1 MDGEPPS
8 LEPGAVTKIH
18 ALNFPRDEKTPND
31 LVQVEPASVRLGHGG
46 LCVLGVRIGEG
57 GGGVALGFQCCQARA
72 REFLCLQVCLRPGNG
87 GLGSIVIRRCR
98 RRCARGPGGSDGLPS
113 VAHFL
118 HGSAGA
124 SDEAGNTDKYSKE
137 AQHRVHGH

>member
-57 GGGVALGFQCCQARA
+57 GGGVALGFQCRQAGA
-72 REFLCLQVCLRPGNG
+72 REFLCLQVRFRAGNG
-87 GLGSIVIRRCR
+87 GLGGIEIRRGR
-98 RRCARGPGGSDGLPS
+98 RRRARRPGSGDGLTS
-113 VAHFL
+113 VAHLL

-124 SDEAGNTDKYSKE
+124 SGEAGNTDKYSKE
-137 AQHRVHGH
+137 TQHRVRGH

>member
-46 LCVLGVRIGEG
+46 LCVLGRL
-57 GGGVALGFQCCQARA
+57 ASNAARRA
-72 REFLCLQVCLRPGNG
+72 RVN
-87 GLGSIVIRRCR
+87 S
-98 RRCARGPGGSDGLPS
+98 CACKC
-113 VAHFL
+113 V
-118 HGSAGA
+118 SA
-124 SDEAGNTDKYSKE
+124 
-137 AQHRVHGH
+137 RVMAAWAA